1 MKIQDKVIPCEGKC
15 SGNLGSSCWYFLFWL
30 AFNCACERKGM
41 ACIYT
46 FVNRIPHIFRLRT
59 CTRTFYGQEGVFP
72 PACELPR
79 ELHISKYAAPKLGDN
94 TS

>member
-72 PACELPR
+72 PACELPGA
-79 ELHISKYAAPKLGDN
+79 LHISKYAALKLGDN